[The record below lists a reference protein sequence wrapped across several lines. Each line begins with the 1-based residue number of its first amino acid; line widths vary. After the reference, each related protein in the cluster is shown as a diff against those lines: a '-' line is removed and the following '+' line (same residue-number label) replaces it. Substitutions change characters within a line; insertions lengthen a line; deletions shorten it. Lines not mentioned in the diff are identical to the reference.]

1 MTEKRTQL
9 AVVLFCDV
17 VGSTVL
23 RVGLGDDA
31 ADRLNNLVSNAI
43 RTAIE
48 DEGGRVI
55 KGLGDGFMAIF
66 NSSVGAVA
74 AGVEMH
80 ITAATTA
87 VQSALL
93 LPGTEVALRVGI
105 SAGEVAEDDGDYF
118 GTPVVEAARLVSAAK
133 SHEVLV
139 SDVVRALVGS
149 RGNHRFELAGEYT
162 LKGLPT
168 PVTCYSVPWTMP
180 ETSASTPLEFPEFL
194 ATQRQGP
201 FVGRDALLTD
211 LRHSIDNQHLHALL
225 LYGEPGIGKTRL
237 VAEVAWGSHQ
247 SGTSIATGVCEP
259 DNMHAYGLWLDLF
272 RPMIDNVKTQR
283 STRSHAEAFRKLTPP
298 SKHTFNT
305 LFSLWPTNAL
315 TDKPASSP
323 IDPSTVAESIA
334 EYLSH
339 LSTAHDSMIIIDD
352 LQWADAD
359 SLAVLRLLLK
369 RKIDG
374 LTTVVMYCDRDIT
387 DVRNVL
393 AGKVTTK
400 VLSAAISELS
410 EIHGVR
416 REALRPLVAS
426 DVASY
431 VASSFAGTLG
441 DDAAKLA
448 EHIFEETEGNPM
460 FVAEILRDLASKA
473 PNDQQRKTAG
483 EGLDVPQRLR
493 ETIHRRI
500 ARLGE
505 ETLRVLT
512 YAAVIGRA
520 FDIDTLEAITESDVL
535 DDLDLAEEAGIVSC
549 TDSGKY
555 TFSHVLIREALL
567 SELSTTRRTRIANQI
582 AKRSSEA

>member
-1 MTEKRTQL
+1 MSEKRTQL

-31 ADRLNNLVSNAI
+31 ADRLNTLVTNAI
-43 RTAIE
+43 RNCIE
-48 DEGGRVI
+48 DQGGKVI

-66 NSSVGAVA
+66 DSTVGAVA

-80 ITAATTA
+80 VAAALTAID
-87 VQSALL
+87 SKLL
-93 LPGTEVALRVGI
+93 LPETEVALRVGI
-105 SAGEVAEDDGDYF
+105 SAGEIAEDDGDYF

-139 SDVVRALVGS
+139 SDLVRALVGS
-149 RGNHRFELAGEYT
+149 RGNHQFELAGEYT
-162 LKGLPT
+162 LKGLPS

-180 ETSASTPLEFPEFL
+180 ETITSAPLEFPEFL
-194 ATQRQGP
+194 ATQRHGP

-211 LRHSIDNQHLHALL
+211 LRQSIDNQHLHALL

-247 SGTSIATGVCEP
+247 SGTSISTGVCEP
-259 DNMHAYGLWLDLF
+259 DNMHAYGLWLDIF
-272 RPMIDNVKTQR
+272 RPLLDNVKTQR
-283 STRSHAEAFRKLTPP
+283 SAGSHAEAFRKLTPP

-305 LFSLWPTNAL
+305 LFLGS
-315 TDKPASSP
+315 PASAPTEGSASISP
-323 IDPSTVAESIA
+323 TTVAESIA

-339 LSTAHDSMIIIDD
+339 ISTAHDSMIIIDD

-369 RKIDG
+369 RRIAG

-393 AGKVTTK
+393 AGQVTTK
-400 VLSAAISELS
+400 ELTAIIGELS
-410 EIHGVR
+410 GVHGVR
-416 REALRPLVAS
+416 REELRPLDAS
-426 DVASY
+426 DVVNY
-431 VASSFAGTLG
+431 VASSFSGTLG

-448 EHIFEETEGNPM
+448 EHIFAETEGNPM
-460 FVAEILRDLASKA
+460 FVSEILRDLASRA
-473 PNDQQRKTAG
+473 PADQLRTTAG
-483 EGLDVPQRLR
+483 EGIDLPQRLR
-493 ETIHRRI
+493 ETIHRRV

-505 ETLRVLT
+505 ETLRVLSF
-512 YAAVIGRA
+512 AAVIGRV
-520 FDIDTLEAITESDVL
+520 FSIDTLEAITESDVL
-535 DDLDLAEEAGIVSC
+535 DDLDRAEEAGLISC
-549 TDSGKY
+549 SASGQY
-555 TFSHVLIREALL
+555 VFSHVIIREALL
-567 SELSTTRRTRIANQI
+567 SELSTTRRARISDRIAKLSTT
-582 AKRSSEA
+582 AAP